1 MSVRT
6 ATLMKVTPTMPAMR
20 LSTSF
25 AFFAEGSRKDGTPLL
40 TASTPVSAV
49 QPEAKARYD
58 KLIADIRAAYDEL
71 TALGIPKEDAR
82 YVLANATETKIL
94 VTMNARSLLHFF
106 NLRCCLRAQWEI
118 REMANLMLAEVK
130 KVAPALFFNA
140 GASCVNTGRCPEG
153 EMTCGHLAEML
164 RLREKEEA

>member
-49 QPEAKARYD
+49 QPEAKARSIRNT
-58 KLIADIRAAYDEL
+58 LTSPAVSITAADS
-71 TALGIPKEDAR
+71 GG
-82 YVLANATETKIL
+82 
-94 VTMNARSLLHFF
+94 S
-106 NLRCCLRAQWEI
+106 
-118 REMANLMLAEVK
+118 
-130 KVAPALFFNA
+130 
-140 GASCVNTGRCPEG
+140 
-153 EMTCGHLAEML
+153 
-164 RLREKEEA
+164 